1 MAPGSVNF
9 DSLASR
15 DAGNCH
21 MKWPPP
27 PPPQPPPPPPPKPPQ
42 PPSPPPEPPAL
53 PAPAPPRACEW
64 ERQTAA
70 CFGLRAEPSALD
82 AAACAQACCLLS
94 SCDTWQFGAH
104 GTTAFNGCQLG
115 AASTCSTGLGTYEEG
130 GRRATPKD
138 GAGSRETGDI
148 DAVVAGA
155 LVAAAV
161 TALVLLLIACAAGA
175 RILHLRRLQPRRV
188 LPAAKTKTLLVPAST
203 YSIASTHS
211 TRRRAPFTPTTCAAA
226 AAAAA
231 DPAASSVTNTSDSAT
246 SSAASSSRWWGFLRE
261 KWPLPIGARLPSM
274 FSPFRVVS
282 GPSPAD
288 TFASSLTPAFP
299 AVEERL
305 EVAKESANAGE
316 GISLPLVS
324 LEWQSPSTHEAL
336 ALTAFFQDRITC
348 SHPSGRWSRDRI
360 VTSSP
365 TPPRTSFRVAPL
377 DLTPCSSSNSDEL
390 QRRAADA
397 FGGDGRAGGTSPPS
411 QAKTADLA
419 LTALKAPG
427 LQDPS
432 AVLTGELLADAEV
445 ELRSNADA
453 QQAAAEEH
461 EMETAELMD
470 TERQA
475 VMEALM
481 HEAKVEP

>member
-1 MAPGSVNF
+1 MVRCVADVRGCMAPGSANF

-27 PPPQPPPPPPPKPPQ
+27 PPPQPPPPPPPKPPH

-53 PAPAPPRACEW
+53 PTPAPPRACEW

-70 CFGLRAEPSALD
+70 CFGLRAEPSAAD

-94 SCDTWQFGAH
+94 SCDTWQFGAR

-130 GRRATPKD
+130 GRRVTPKD
-138 GAGSRETGDI
+138 GAGSRETGGF

-175 RILHLRRLQPRRV
+175 RILRLRRLRPHRV
-188 LPAAKTKTLLVPAST
+188 LPAAKTKTLPEPAST
-203 YSIASTHS
+203 YSIASTYS
-211 TRRRAPFTPTTCAAA
+211 TRSRATFTPTTCAD

-231 DPAASSVTNTSDSAT
+231 DSAASSVTKTSDSAT
-246 SSAASSSRWWGFLRE
+246 SSAASSSRGWGILRE
-261 KWPLPIGARLPSM
+261 KRPLPLGARLPSM
-274 FSPFRVVS
+274 FPPLRVMS

-316 GISLPLVS
+316 RISLPLVS
-324 LEWQSPSTHEAL
+324 LESPSTDEAL
-336 ALTAFFQDRITC
+336 ARTAFFQDRITC
-348 SHPSGRWSRDRI
+348 PHPSGRGSRDRI

-365 TPPRTSFRVAPL
+365 TTPKSSFGAARL
-377 DLTPCSSSNSDEL
+377 DLPPCSSSNI
-390 QRRAADA
+390 
-397 FGGDGRAGGTSPPS
+397 DGVPS
-411 QAKTADLA
+411 QARTADQA
-419 LTALKAPG
+419 LTALNVPG
-427 LQDPS
+427 LQDPI
-432 AVLTGELLADAEV
+432 AVLAGELLADAEV
-445 ELRSNADA
+445 EPTDA
-453 QQAAAEEH
+453 EQAAAEEH
-461 EMETAELMD
+461 EMGTAELMD

-475 VMEALM
+475 VMEALI